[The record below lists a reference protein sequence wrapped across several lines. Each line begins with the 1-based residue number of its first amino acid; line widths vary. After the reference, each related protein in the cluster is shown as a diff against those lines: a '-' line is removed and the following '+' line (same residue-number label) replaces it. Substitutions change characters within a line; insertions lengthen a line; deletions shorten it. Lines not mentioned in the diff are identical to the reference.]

1 MTDPKAPLPDEAA
14 AALDDLAD
22 RFILQ
27 CALAWEGKGLPLNA
41 FATAATTWG
50 LQFAIAEASPSE
62 VAEGLQRMADAV
74 IQQNGDVP
82 RHLI

>member
-1 MTDPKAPLPDEAA
+1 MTDPKAPTPDATA
-14 AALDDLAD
+14 PDLDSLAD
-22 RFILQ
+22 RYILQ
-27 CALAWEGKGLPLNA
+27 CAQVWERKGLPVAA